1 MLFILHFRKREFKM
15 VNKVQLG
22 KSDLFVNPIGF
33 GANAVGGHNLY
44 PNSDEK
50 VGMDLV
56 RTAIESG
63 IQLIDTALMY
73 GPYRSEELI
82 AEVVGEMNCR
92 QQIVIA
98 TKIAAKY
105 RDGNRVFDNSPAFLR
120 QEVDAALQRLQTDY
134 IDLLYIHY
142 PDKETPKDEAI
153 SALNDLKKEGKIR
166 GIGVSNFSL
175 EQLKEAN
182 RDGYIDVVQGEYN
195 LLNRSAEQEYLPYT
209 NDNQITFIPYFPLA
223 SGILAGKYK
232 KEDTFNDLRAK
243 QAHFQGDL
251 FVETLNKVEKI
262 REIADAKGAEIAHIV
277 LAWYLAQPGIDVL
290 IPGAKKPEQIL
301 SNLKTLDIQL
311 TAQEVTAIGDIFK

>member
-1 MLFILHFRKREFKM
+1 M